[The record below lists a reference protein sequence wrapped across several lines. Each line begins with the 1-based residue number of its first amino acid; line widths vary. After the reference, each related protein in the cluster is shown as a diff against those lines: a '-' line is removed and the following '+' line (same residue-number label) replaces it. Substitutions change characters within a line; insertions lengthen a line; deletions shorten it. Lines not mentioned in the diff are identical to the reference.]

1 MEEKE
6 VLEKLP
12 QSYKYNDLIN
22 EGRGMIYAENS
33 AYYIRIKVDGNKVID
48 ISLMD
53 AKKAEAAGEQII
65 SIEDEDTYSD
75 SENPNDDTTD
85 YEDTDS
91 EDYDDSDY
99 YDYADDTEDYDDSD
113 YYDDTDDSD
122 YYDDDD
128 ISKEAI
134 DARWDDSDS
143 YILPYSDVEKLKK
156 SDVEKLNL
164 KTIQFAINEIC
175 ARKGRK
181 FLDHK
186 SNTKYPEL
194 KEYFEN
200 KDWYTP
206 LYDSKKFDS
215 NVKKYLNDIE
225 YYNYDLLARVRN
237 QKQ

>member
-1 MEEKE
+1 M
-6 VLEKLP
+6 
-12 QSYKYNDLIN
+12 
-22 EGRGMIYAENS
+22 
-33 AYYIRIKVDGNKVID
+33 
-48 ISLMD
+48 
-53 AKKAEAAGEQII
+53 AKKAHYDNYENLSYEQVLWQYCDGE
-65 SIEDEDTYSD
+65 DWNYFR
-75 SENPNDDTTD
+75 
-85 YEDTDS
+85 
-91 EDYDDSDY
+91 
-99 YDYADDTEDYDDSD
+99 A
-113 YYDDTDDSD
+113 
-122 YYDDDD
+122 DDD
-128 ISKEAI
+128 ISQEAI

-175 ARKGRK
+175 ARKGRR
-181 FLDHK
+181 FIDHK

-206 LYDSKKFDS
+206 LYDSKKFED

>member
-22 EGRGMIYAENS
+22 EGRGMICAENS

-53 AKKAEAAGEQII
+53 TKKAEAAGEQII

-75 SENPNDDTTD
+75 SESSNDDTKD
-85 YEDTDS
+85 
-91 EDYDDSDY
+91 

-128 ISKEAI
+128 ISQEAI

-175 ARKGRK
+175 ARKGRR

>member
-1 MEEKE
+1 MINN
-6 VLEKLP
+6 P
-12 QSYKYNDLIN
+12 YQTPMMNYTGYNP
-22 EGRGMIYAENS
+22 
-33 AYYIRIKVDGNKVID
+33 
-48 ISLMD
+48 
-53 AKKAEAAGEQII
+53 
-65 SIEDEDTYSD
+65 YSD
-75 SENPNDDTTD
+75 SESSNDDTKD
-85 YEDTDS
+85 
-91 EDYDDSDY
+91 

-128 ISKEAI
+128 ISQEAI

-175 ARKGRK
+175 ARKGRR

>member
-1 MEEKE
+1 
-6 VLEKLP
+6 
-12 QSYKYNDLIN
+12 
-22 EGRGMIYAENS
+22 MIYAENS

-53 AKKAEAAGEQII
+53 TKKAEAAGEQII

-75 SENPNDDTTD
+75 SESSNDDTKD
-85 YEDTDS
+85 
-91 EDYDDSDY
+91 

-128 ISKEAI
+128 ISHEAI

>member
-6 VLEKLP
+6 VLEKLL

-53 AKKAEAAGEQII
+53 TKKAEAAGEQII

-75 SENPNDDTTD
+75 SESSNDDTKD
-85 YEDTDS
+85 
-91 EDYDDSDY
+91 

-128 ISKEAI
+128 ISQEAI
-134 DARWDDSDS
+134 DARWYDSDS

>member
-6 VLEKLP
+6 VLEKLL

-33 AYYIRIKVDGNKVID
+33 AYYIGIKVDGNKVID

-53 AKKAEAAGEQII
+53 TKKAEAAGEQII

-75 SENPNDDTTD
+75 SESSNDDTKD
-85 YEDTDS
+85 
-91 EDYDDSDY
+91 

-128 ISKEAI
+128 ISQEAI

>member
-6 VLEKLP
+6 VLEKLL

-22 EGRGMIYAENS
+22 EGRGMIYAENY

-53 AKKAEAAGEQII
+53 TKKAEAAGEQII

-75 SENPNDDTTD
+75 SEGSNDDTTD

-99 YDYADDTEDYDDSD
+99 YDYADDSEDYA
-113 YYDDTDDSD
+113 
-122 YYDDDD
+122 DDD
-128 ISKEAI
+128 ISQEAI